1 MIIIM
6 KRNKNEINY
15 KDYIAGLD
23 EYISDLVALE
33 EENPERAREK
43 SIESLIKTGVLD
55 AQGNV
60 KKQICE

>member
-1 MIIIM
+1 M
-6 KRNKNEINY
+6 KTNKNEINY

>member
-1 MIIIM
+1 M

-33 EENPERAREK
+33 EETPERAREK
-43 SIESLIKTGVLD
+43 AIESLIKTGVLD

>member
-6 KRNKNEINY
+6 KTNKNEINY

-43 SIESLIKTGVLD
+43 
-55 AQGNV
+55 
-60 KKQICE
+60 

>member
-1 MIIIM
+1 M
-6 KRNKNEINY
+6 KTNKNEINY

-43 SIESLIKTGVLD
+43 SIESLIKTVVLD

>member
-1 MIIIM
+1 M
-6 KRNKNEINY
+6 KTNKIEINY

>member
-6 KRNKNEINY
+6 KTNKNEINY

>member
-6 KRNKNEINY
+6 KTNKNEINY

-55 AQGNV
+55 SQGNV

>member
-1 MIIIM
+1 M